1 MIQKLPQ
8 IVDLSKLIH
17 NMNGTFHL
25 EDIASVDYNITDF
38 AIYDADYNGTVT
50 IAVIE
55 ENEVLFQLN
64 NLTLNVTCN
73 YAYVSDP
80 PIFADIGE
88 AYIGIDTMDFIFNIS
103 SNLTDDDLDVTLKN
117 ITLDFKD
124 PHPNVVFDGLSDFSE
139 LATGL
144 VTTLTTV
151 IRNRLK
157 SFINNGYLDGKINK
171 IANTV
176 IDLVPEQVSLG
187 KTGLYL
193 DGWLYANP
201 NAS

>member
-1 MIQKLPQ
+1 M
-8 IVDLSKLIH
+8 
-17 NMNGTFHL
+17 
-25 EDIASVDYNITDF
+25 
-38 AIYDADYNGTVT
+38 
-50 IAVIE
+50 
-55 ENEVLFQLN
+55 N

-103 SNLTDDDLDVTLKN
+103 SSLTDDDLNVTLKN
-117 ITLDFKD
+117 ITLEFRD
-124 PHPNVVFDGLSDFSE
+124 PHPNIVFDGLSDFSE

-171 IANTV
+171 IANAV
-176 IDLVPEQVSLG
+176 INLVPE
-187 KTGLYL
+187 
-193 DGWLYANP
+193 
-201 NAS
+201 

>member
-1 MIQKLPQ
+1 
-8 IVDLSKLIH
+8 
-17 NMNGTFHL
+17 MNGTLHL
-25 EDIASVDYNITDF
+25 DDIASVDYNITDF
-38 AIYDADYNGTVT
+38 AFYDADYNGTVT

-64 NLTLNVTCN
+64 NFTLNVTCN

-103 SNLTDDDLDVTLKN
+103 SSLTDEDGLNVTLKN
-117 ITLDFKD
+117 ITLEFKD

-171 IANTV
+171 IANAV
-176 IDLVPEQVSLG
+176 INLVPE
-187 KTGLYL
+187 
-193 DGWLYANP
+193 
-201 NAS
+201 